1 MTRPRLLLTGSSGF
15 LGGYLLESLATKYEL
30 HAAFRSRP
38 ADVPSGASP
47 LELDLGDPA
56 QLEAAGRL
64 APSFVVHAAGFT
76 DPDACQ
82 REPALARAVNA
93 TATRNLAEAVRGSC
107 RRFLYC
113 STDLV
118 FDGAHAPYRESDAP
132 SPMMVY
138 GQTKLDG
145 ETEARAVLAERVVV
159 VRLALLYGLGR
170 GRASKR
176 SFTERMLADAR
187 ADRSV
192 RLFMDQFRSPLYI
205 EDAARALMSI
215 LGLPDAPPL
224 IHLGGP
230 HRLSRYQ
237 QGLVA
242 LEVFGLDSALAVPV
256 SMADVPARAPR
267 PRDVSLDI
275 ELARSLGLASRP
287 AREGLLAMQ
296 EAMGR
301 LGTR

>member
-1 MTRPRLLLTGSSGF
+1 MTRPRLLLTGSGGF
-15 LGGYLLESLATKYEL
+15 LGGYLLESLIGNYQV
-30 HAAFRSRP
+30 HAAFRSLP
-38 ADVPSGASP
+38 ADVPSGVSP
-47 LELDLGDPA
+47 LELDLGDPSA
-56 QLEAAGRL
+56 LEAARKL
-64 APSFVVHAAGFT
+64 APSFVVHAAALT
-76 DPDACQ
+76 DPDICQ
-82 REPALARAVNA
+82 REPELARAVNA
-93 TATRNLAEAVRGSC
+93 TATRNLAKAVRESC

-118 FDGAHAPYRESDAP
+118 FDGAHPPYRESDDA

-138 GQTKLDG
+138 GQTKLEG
-145 ETEARAVLAERVVV
+145 EMEARAVLAERVVV

-176 SFTERMLADAR
+176 SFLERMLTEAR
-187 ADRSV
+187 AGRSV

-205 EDAARALMSI
+205 EDAARAAVSI

-230 HRLSRYQ
+230 QRLSRYQ
-237 QGLVA
+237 EGLVA
-242 LEVFGLDSALAVPV
+242 LEVFGLDSTLAVPV

-275 ELARSLGLASRP
+275 ELARSLGVASRS